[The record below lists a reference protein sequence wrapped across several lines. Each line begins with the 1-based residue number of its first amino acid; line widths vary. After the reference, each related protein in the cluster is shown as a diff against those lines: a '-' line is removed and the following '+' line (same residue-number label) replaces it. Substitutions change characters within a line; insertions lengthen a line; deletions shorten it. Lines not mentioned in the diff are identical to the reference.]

1 MAIAAVQGN
10 VPRLGLD
17 FNSQRR
23 AVLDNHV
30 NQTLQ
35 LAQDVKSGRVPA
47 PPTAPP
53 STPPTGPQGQRR

>member
-1 MAIAAVQGN
+1 MRVPDWGGPASEQQPIAVVQGN

-30 NQTLQ
+30 RVTEE
-35 LAQDVKSGRVPA
+35 LAAEAAANAK
-47 PPTAPP
+47 T
-53 STPPTGPQGQRR
+53 